1 MGNEGRQ
8 KPDVRKGKRNLRET
22 QREQERGDAW
32 RTGTH
37 SKEQTGESRGGNG
50 NAETRS
56 DPRRSGKRR
65 KGSSEQCS
73 HLPGKKRAQA
83 RMEPDPAEIAGG
95 DAPPCAEPPA
105 APTLY
110 QSTAEPHSI

>member
-1 MGNEGRQ
+1 MGNKGRQ
-8 KPDVRKGKRNLRET
+8 KPDVRKGRRNLRDKSAET
-22 QREQERGDAW
+22 RGGLALIPKNKPV
-32 RTGTH
+32 RA
-37 SKEQTGESRGGNG
+37 GEGNG
-50 NAETRS
+50 NAETGS

-65 KGSSEQCS
+65 KGSPEQCS

-105 APTLY
+105 APNLY
-110 QSTAEPHSI
+110 QCTAEP